1 MRCAPERSA
10 SAKEARLA
18 PAWTMTV
25 GPKLAKVTALSEAQ
39 VPLARGVLESTP
51 LPEFLIH
58 AFDRQYE
65 GTLVLQGD
73 AGEKNAVLF
82 VRGSPAKARLTE
94 SSPFLSEVLVDLGL
108 VRREVAEAT
117 RTEAQALKVSHGQ
130 LLKQRGQLDDA
141 GLYVALRE
149 QLHRQVLNL
158 CALPGSTQFGFFEA
172 NFLADWGGEGQWRV
186 KPLPVLWRALVS
198 YLPKARVQQIA
209 AKIQTLPLKLRIE
222 APVMRYRM
230 APAELNIVNLL
241 RAKSQPLEVLSQS
254 GVGTADLVERVG
266 VALLLTR
273 QLQGLNDSREPVGL
287 REPPESP
294 ASLPPPTAE
303 AIQRSSMSPTSRI
316 TSLPNSWPSLG
327 PASRTLRGNIEPSA
341 ETPANAPGAASAQQK
356 ALLEEFRREIQQ
368 ATEVPAATY
377 YAALHVPPDADAA
390 VIRAEFF
397 RLAKRWHPD
406 RLPEELADLRSQVT
420 QIFGRMSE
428 ANQILTDAARR
439 ADYDEKLH
447 SAPDSD
453 QRQVTQILEAVS
465 AYQRAEVHLK
475 RKDTARALEEAKKA
489 YEGDSSQADHV
500 ALYGHILSLEG
511 GDGAEALAL
520 LDRAIRLDE
529 NNVRAL
535 WYRGS
540 LHKKAGRQNQALR
553 DFRSVVELK
562 PQHFEAKR
570 ELRLHDMRRRTGPST
585 SVVPDSARHSQ
596 TEGPSSK
603 RGQETPKP
611 GFLGRFLKK

>member
-1 MRCAPERSA
+1 
-10 SAKEARLA
+10 
-18 PAWTMTV
+18 
-25 GPKLAKVTALSEAQ
+25 LSDAN
-39 VPLARGVLESTP
+39 VPLARGVLETTP

-58 AFDRQYE
+58 AFDRQYD
-65 GTLVLQGD
+65 GTLVLQG
-73 AGEKNAVLF
+73 AEGEKNALFF

-94 SSPFLSEVLVDLGL
+94 SNPFLSEVLVDLGL
-108 VRREVAEAT
+108 IRRDIADATRREAEA
-117 RTEAQALKVSHGQ
+117 LKMSHGQ
-130 LLKQRGQLDDA
+130 LLKQRGHVDDA

-158 CALPGSTQFGFFEA
+158 CQLPSSTHFGFFEA
-172 NFLADWGGEGQWRV
+172 NFLADWGPEGEWRV
-186 KPLPVLWRALVS
+186 KPLPVLWRALVNH
-198 YLPKARVQQIA
+198 LPRARVDQIA
-209 AKIQTLPLKLRIE
+209 AKIQSFPLRLRIE

-241 RAKSQPLEVLSQS
+241 RAKSQPLEVLSEA
-254 GVGTADLVERVG
+254 GVGTPDLVQRVG

-294 ASLPPPTAE
+294 ASMPPPSPE
-303 AIQRSSMSPTSRI
+303 AIQRSSTNPNSRI
-316 TSLPNSWPSLG
+316 TSLPTSWPTLGPTMGSGAG
-327 PASRTLRGNIEPSA
+327 PASRGPRTGTGP
-341 ETPANAPGAASAQQK
+341 TGAGEGLPPQTAQQK
-356 ALLEEFRREIQQ
+356 AQLEEFRREILRV
-368 ATEVPAATY
+368 AGEPPPTY
-377 YAALHVPPDADAA
+377 YAVLGVPADADAA

-428 ANQILTDAARR
+428 SHQVLTDAARR
-439 ADYDEKLH
+439 ADYDQKLT

-453 QRQVTQILEAVS
+453 QRKVTQILEAVA

-489 YEGDSSQADHV
+489 YEGDPSQADHI
-500 ALYGHILSLEG
+500 ALYGHILGLESP
-511 GDGAEALAL
+511 DGAEALAL
-520 LDRAIRLDE
+520 LDRAVSIDE
-529 NNVRAL
+529 DNVRAL

-540 LHKKAGRQNQALR
+540 LNKKLGRQSYALR
-553 DFRSVVELK
+553 DFRAVVELR
-562 PQHFEAKR
+562 PQHVEAQR
-570 ELRLHDMRRRTGPST
+570 EIRLYEMRRRTAPS
-585 SVVPDSARHSQ
+585 VAPDSSRHSH
-596 TEGPSSK
+596 PDAPNSK
-603 RGQETPKP
+603 RGQDSPKP